1 MGNRPANLKQPCTY
15 IRLLYQNLMGTTNPK
30 TMINRQKRKSS
41 PDTLK
46 MVIKLKE
53 NRTEEEGKKKG
64 LLKTNPK
71 QVRKW

>member
-1 MGNRPANLKQPCTY
+1 
-15 IRLLYQNLMGTTNPK
+15 MGTTNPK